1 MPTKPPRLE
10 PGQTIAIVA
19 PSSPLADEGNLQR
32 AVKKLHALGFKTLL
46 GKNVSQRR
54 GFLAGSDRERAGD
67 LMRAFTNPRVHA
79 ILCVRGGHGATRL
92 LPLLDYEVI
101 AANPKIFVGYS
112 DVTALH
118 CALRQRANLVTFHGP
133 MLNADFVTNDFPPFV
148 RDSFLRTLTQAAP
161 AGGIR
166 GAVKGVSILRRGVA
180 RGELLGGN
188 LTVLCSLLGTPW
200 QPDFRRKIIFLEE
213 VNEAPYR
220 VDRLLTQLLNAGLLQ
235 QAAGI
240 AIGQCAGCVDATAGK
255 AREFR
260 QTLDDV
266 LRERLLPLKI
276 PVVTGL
282 PFGHVRDNA
291 TLPFGVRATLDA
303 RQGDLVIEAAAVT
316 AKLRRR

>member
-1 MPTKPPRLE
+1 MPIKPPRLQ
-10 PGQTIAIVA
+10 PGQTIAIIA
-19 PSSPLADEGNLQR
+19 PSSPLVAAANLER
-32 AVKKLHALGFKTLL
+32 AVEKLHALGFKTLL
-46 GKNVSQRR
+46 GRSVKHRH
-54 GFLAGSDRERAGD
+54 GFLAGTDRERAGD

-92 LPLLDYEVI
+92 LPLLDYQVI
-101 AANPKIFVGYS
+101 AAHPKIFVGYS

-118 CALRQRANLVTFHGP
+118 CAIRQRANLVTFHGP
-133 MLNADFVTNDFPPFV
+133 MLNADFVTNQFPPFV
-148 RDSFLRTLTQAAP
+148 RDSFFRTLMHPKP

-166 GAVKGVSILRRGVA
+166 GHVKGISILRGGTA
-180 RGELLGGN
+180 RGELIGGN

-200 QPDFRRKIIFLEE
+200 QPDFRRKLVFLEE
-213 VNEAPYR
+213 INEAPYR

-240 AIGQCAGCVDATAGK
+240 ALGQCAGCTDATAGK

-266 LRERLLPLKI
+266 LRERLLPLKL
-276 PVVTGL
+276 PVVSGL

-291 TLPFGVRATLDA
+291 TLPVGVRATLDA
-303 RQGDLVIEAAAVT
+303 RKGDLVIEAAAV
-316 AKLRRR
+316 K